1 MIVSY
6 SFWAIITKTIIRFY
20 YDLKTPLLIGLSQYL
35 HDIILSGQVERL
47 SSNVERDNGESW
59 NLITLDYGLK
69 GTENVCQ
76 N

>member
-6 SFWAIITKTIIRFY
+6 SFWAIITKTVIRFY

-35 HDIILSGQVERL
+35 HDIILSGQVECL

-59 NLITLDYGLK
+59 NLITLDQGLK